1 LVDKPIICHDRYWS
15 RTGLIMKTNWDTKK
29 VLILGAA
36 RQGLALAHFLS
47 SQGADVTIN
56 DSRPE
61 SEMQSVINT
70 NSNLKVQWVF
80 GSHSLDLLKEIDL
93 LCVSGGVPL
102 DIPLIKKAIEKE
114 IPLSND
120 SQIFM
125 DLVPCPV
132 IGITGSAGKTTTTAL
147 LGAIAK
153 THFGDERKVW
163 VGGNIGTPLIDQ
175 VGNIN
180 EKDLAI
186 LELSSFQL
194 DLMKH
199 VPNISAILNITPN
212 HLDRHKTFNAYI
224 AAKARILKYQNHTDT
239 AILGSDDPTAWSLHE
254 EVEGKLISFG
264 FNQVS
269 KDQPGC
275 FLKNND
281 LILFDGENTQF
292 IMKKEDIQLRGKHNV
307 NNVLAACACAY
318 TAGITIDSM
327 REGTRNFKGIA
338 HRLEFIRE
346 LNGVTWI
353 NDSIATAPERTS
365 AAIRSFSEPLVLLL
379 GGRDKDL
386 PWNDLASLIKQRVD
400 HVVVFGEASEKII
413 SAISNIKQNAR
424 EVTLNR
430 CGNLEEAVKQAHRIA
445 EPGDI
450 VLLAPG
456 GTSYDEFKDFEE
468 RGESYRKWV
477 KQLI

>member
-1 LVDKPIICHDRYWS
+1 MVDKSIICHDRYWS
-15 RTGLIMKTNWDTKK
+15 CIGLVMKANWNTKK
-29 VLILGAA
+29 VLIIGAA
-36 RQGLALAHFLS
+36 RQGLALARFLS
-47 SQGADVTIN
+47 GQGAVVIIN

-61 SEMQSVINT
+61 SEMQSVIDT
-70 NSNLKVQWVF
+70 NPGLKVQWVF
-80 GSHSLDLLKEIDL
+80 GSHSLDLLKDIDL

-102 DIPLIKKAIEKE
+102 DIPLIKEAIEKN
-114 IPLSND
+114 IPVSND

-125 DLVPCPV
+125 DRVPCPV

-147 LGAIAK
+147 LGTIAR

-175 VGNIN
+175 VDSITKN
-180 EKDLAI
+180 DLVI

-194 DLMKH
+194 DLMTH
-199 VPNISAILNITPN
+199 VPHISAVLNITPN
-212 HLDRHKTFNAYI
+212 HLDRHKTFEAYI
-224 AAKARILKYQNHTDT
+224 AAKARILNYQSHSDI
-239 AILGSDDPTAWSLHE
+239 AILGTDDPTAWSLHE
-254 EVEGKLISFG
+254 EVEGQLISFG
-264 FNQVS
+264 INQVL
-269 KDQPGC
+269 KDQTGC
-275 FLKNND
+275 FLINDD
-281 LILFDGENTQF
+281 LILFDDENTHF
-292 IMKKEDIQLRGKHNV
+292 IMKKEDIQLRGEHNV
-307 NNVLAACACAY
+307 KNVLAACACAY
-318 TAGITIDSM
+318 ATRITIGSM
-327 REGTRNFKGIA
+327 REGTRGFKGIA
-338 HRLEFIRE
+338 HRLEFVRE
-346 LNGVTWI
+346 VNGVTWI

-386 PWNDLASLIKQRVD
+386 PWNDLASLVKQRVD
-400 HVVVFGEASEKII
+400 HVVVFGEASGKII
-413 SAISNIKQNAR
+413 SAISKIKKNGR

-430 CGNLEEAVKQAHRIA
+430 CRNLEEAVKQAHRIA

-468 RGESYRKWV
+468 RGESYRRWV